1 MDLYTMLSGATLVV
15 QFVLGLLVFM
25 SVLSWSVIIFKLMQL
40 NAAKRKAV
48 HDFEYFTK
56 TDNLGEAM
64 LSLCRNPASPVYKVG
79 SEAMS
84 ELKRLDAAGMLT
96 VGNADL
102 VMENLKRALDQGLGG
117 CMTKLNAA
125 LSILATCA
133 NSAPFI
139 GLFGTVWGI
148 LHAFQT
154 IGMMKTAAL
163 AAVAP
168 GIAEALVATAVGL
181 AVAIPATIAFNFFQ
195 GHISAIEIHLGN
207 FSGAFLNTVRRELAG
222 EDAPRRGPTRSGN
235 SGGGINVQSSTPGTP
250 SGGGNYGA

>member
-1 MDLYTMLSGATLVV
+1 MNATTTTELFTMLSGATLVV
-15 QFVLGLLVFM
+15 KFVLGLLVFM
-25 SVLSWSVIIFKLMQL
+25 SVLSWSVIIFKIMQL

-64 LSLCRNPASPVYKVG
+64 RTLSRNPASPVYKVG

-96 VGNADL
+96 VSNADL

-117 CMTKLNAA
+117 CMAKLGAA
-125 LSILATCA
+125 LSVLATCA

-148 LHAFQT
+148 MHSFQT

-168 GIAEALVATAVGL
+168 GISEALVATAVGL

-195 GHISAIEIHLGN
+195 GHITAIEIHLQN
-207 FSGAFLNTVRRELAG
+207 FSGAFLNTVRRELTS
-222 EDAPRRGPTRSGN
+222 EDEPRKGPIQGSRIGKPGPM
-235 SGGGINVQSSTPGTP
+235 GGGH
-250 SGGGNYGA
+250 GA